1 MTASNYLVALE
12 DLAVQLLVDAGF
24 DEASALTALQ
34 PLISGTAD
42 NIRTLGTA
50 RALTGPIVRGDVA
63 TVRSHVEALRELPGD
78 ELQLYRALGRR
89 TLEVAL
95 RRGTLDAET
104 IADLRE
110 VLADEGSSTG

>member
-1 MTASNYLVALE
+1 M
-12 DLAVQLLVDAGF
+12 
-24 DEASALTALQ
+24 
-34 PLISGTAD
+34 
-42 NIRTLGTA
+42 
-50 RALTGPIVRGDVA
+50 
-63 TVRSHVEALRELPGD
+63 RSHVEALRELPGD